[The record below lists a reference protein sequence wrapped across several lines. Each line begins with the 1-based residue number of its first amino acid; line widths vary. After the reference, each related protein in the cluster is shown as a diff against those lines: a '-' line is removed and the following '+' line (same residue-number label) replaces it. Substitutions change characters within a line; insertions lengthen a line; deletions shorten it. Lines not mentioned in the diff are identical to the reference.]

1 MNPNEER
8 LKELQAEIEQ
18 KKAEIAAIKA
28 DDQQV
33 KADEMASTEPTAEQ
47 MALLSGIGLQ
57 GNRGADGSMVTEEPE
72 VAKPSMKEIVDGL
85 KLIGLPDI
93 GGQRLSNNS
102 SKAKRILTD
111 AALTVD
117 GGRETLIMSPEFQE
131 AFGNAY
137 DIIAD
142 PLKVKV
148 DLDQDAEIDAA
159 ADKKITDEFHN
170 MDFDYRKDADS
181 KRRVDMGNPDQDRR
195 MAMTDDIEDR
205 SMGFKADKGGNMSVD
220 EKDDYW
226 KTQEGYN
233 KAMEMYGTKPAFVP
247 DEPTMVFNPV
257 TQEYE
262 EIKDED
268 KEEFVDFAQPR
279 MSADLKALLG

>member
-8 LKELQAEIEQ
+8 LKELQAEIEA
-18 KKAEIAAIKA
+18 KKAEIAEIKA
-28 DDQQV
+28 IDQKA

-57 GNRGADGSMVTEEPE
+57 GNRGADGSMVTEKPE
-72 VAKPSMKEIVDGL
+72 VAKPSIQEIVDGL
-85 KLIGLPDI
+85 KLIGLPTD
-93 GGQRLSNNS
+93 GLDREFSDGFV
-102 SKAKRILTD
+102 KAKKILSD
-111 AALTVD
+111 ASQTLQS
-117 GGRETLIMSPEFQE
+117 REELIMSPEFQE
-131 AFGNAY
+131 AFGDAY
-137 DIIAD
+137 NMIAD
-142 PLKVKV
+142 PLNVKV
-148 DLDQDAEIDAA
+148 DLDKGIDEA
-159 ADKKITDEFHN
+159 ADKKIQETFYDIDGN
-170 MDFDYRKDADS
+170 YRKDAKS
-181 KRRVDMGNPDQDRR
+181 KMMSDMGNVDQDRR
-195 MAMTDDIEDR
+195 MAMEDDIEDR
-205 SMGFKADKGGNMSVD
+205 SMGFKADEGGNMSVD
-220 EKDDYW
+220 EKDDFW

-233 KAMEMYGTKPAFVP
+233 KAMEMYGSKPAWLP